1 MPDNRTGPPSGI
13 RSCRVCGLRFRGSA
27 ALPWVT
33 VRGVPYRRC
42 PACGYVR
49 VDDAYLPT
57 SEEAEARY
65 RLHRNDIAEPG
76 YRAYLER
83 FVDSAILPFGE
94 PGSRVLDF
102 GSGPE
107 PALASVLHERG
118 YTVVTYDPIFAAD
131 PRGLRGRYDAVVIHE
146 VAEHLGRPYA
156 TFARLRR
163 RVLSNGLMAFRTRFA
178 PEDPTEFAR
187 WWYREDPT
195 HVGFFVPRT
204 FEALASR
211 MAWHVALLQAPDL
224 AVLRPRS

>member
-1 MPDNRTGPPSGI
+1 M
-13 RSCRVCGLRFRGSA
+13 SCGVCGLWLRGSA
-27 ALPWVT
+27 ALPWAT
-33 VRGVPYRRC
+33 VRGVSYRRC
-42 PACGYVR
+42 PACGYIR
-49 VDDAYLPT
+49 MDDAHLPT
-57 SEEAEARY
+57 AQEAEARY
-65 RLHRNDIAEPG
+65 RLHRNDPADPG

-94 PGSRVLDF
+94 PGFRVLDF
-102 GSGPE
+102 GSGPS
-107 PALASVLHERG
+107 PALALVLRERG
-118 YTVVTYDPIFAAD
+118 YSVVTWDPFFATD
-131 PRGLRGRYDAVVIHE
+131 RRSLRGWYDAVVVHE

-178 PEDPTEFAR
+178 PEDPAQFAR

-211 MAWHVALLQAPDL
+211 LRWQVALLQAPDL
-224 AVLRPRS
+224 AVLRPIRQ